1 MILGHGIDLINENR
15 IEDILNRHGRRFEE
29 KFFSESEIARAKE
42 KYKRS
47 SVYAKCWACKEA
59 FSKAL
64 GTGIRDGLYMK
75 DISLQRD
82 ELGKPQIQLNERSMT
97 RLYEIFKIGSK
108 VDIHVSIADDFPW
121 IQASVI
127 ICEGN
132 KK

>member
-1 MILGHGIDLINENR
+1 MSMILGHGIDLINENR

-29 KFFSESEIARAKE
+29 KYFSESEIARAKE

-47 SVYAKCWACKEA
+47 AVYAKCWACKEA

-82 ELGKPQIQLNERSMT
+82 ELGKPQIQLNDR
-97 RLYEIFKIGSK
+97 
-108 VDIHVSIADDFPW
+108 
-121 IQASVI
+121 
-127 ICEGN
+127 
-132 KK
+132 